1 MYKKTALYF
10 LFGKS
15 VFFFFIF
22 NFNKNK
28 SFQSGALLKM
38 FPSSTS
44 VKKFCLDIQK

>member
-15 VFFFFIF
+15 VFFFIISF
-22 NFNKNK
+22 NNNK

-38 FPSSTS
+38 SPSSPS
-44 VKKFCLDIQK
+44 VKRFCLDIQK